1 MRLIWPLHFTT
12 HFVSL
17 STEPYINYKNTAN
30 LTQWLKETIS
40 FMGNTNFTLFPKP
53 FWLLS
58 WVFTA
63 VKNWLA
69 YFLKEKQL
77 AIWYLFDVFFPM
89 FKKKNRS
96 PVFQYISILLHDHEE
111 VGVYSDFVKGFHAQ
125 PRNIFESDLA
135 LSLPNMRKHGQSVL
149 EFCLSE
155 NRIERQTG
163 VGDMKGFLIS
173 FLLNDRSHLIHLRSW
188 SALWTVRMYWSWN

>member
-1 MRLIWPLHFTT
+1 
-12 HFVSL
+12 
-17 STEPYINYKNTAN
+17 
-30 LTQWLKETIS
+30 
-40 FMGNTNFTLFPKP
+40 
-53 FWLLS
+53 
-58 WVFTA
+58 
-63 VKNWLA
+63 
-69 YFLKEKQL
+69 
-77 AIWYLFDVFFPM
+77 M
-89 FKKKNRS
+89 FKKKNMS
-96 PVFQYISILLHDHEE
+96 PVSQYISILLYDHEE

-125 PRNIFESDLA
+125 PRNIFESDLV

-188 SALWTVRMYWSWN
+188 SAL